1 MDTNDKQS
9 AVSPPGA
16 GIEWRREGD
25 LAYVTIANPG
35 HHNAITIEMWR
46 LLKTCFQEIAGS
58 PGLRVVLMS
67 GAQGA
72 FAAGADISE
81 FKTARATR
89 DQVRHFH
96 QEIIAPA
103 LLSIAHCSIPVIAAI
118 DGACVGGGLEIA
130 SVCDLRVASDRSRF
144 GIPIQQLGFPMAPAE
159 AAGLLSLA
167 RKAVALELLLEGRI
181 FDAQEAYEKGLLTR
195 VVPLAL
201 WEEEVRAT
209 AQRVAQGAP
218 HTARR
223 NKWLIQILSGG
234 PSPDLL
240 SPLQQEACWDFV
252 ETQDYQR
259 GVDAFL
265 KKSPPRFED
274 N

>member
-9 AVSPPGA
+9 AASPSGA

-25 LAYVTIANPG
+25 VAYVTIANPG

-46 LLKTCFQEIAGS
+46 LIKTCFQEIAGS
-58 PGLRVVLMS
+58 PGLRVVVMS

-103 LLSIAHCSIPVIAAI
+103 LLSIAHCPIPVIAAI

-218 HTARR
+218 HAARR

>member
-9 AVSPPGA
+9 AASPSGA

-25 LAYVTIANPG
+25 VAYVTIANLG

-46 LLKTCFQEIAGS
+46 LIKTCFQEIAGS
-58 PGLRVVLMS
+58 PGLRVVVMS

-103 LLSIAHCSIPVIAAI
+103 LLSIAHCPIPVIAAI

-144 GIPIQQLGFPMAPAE
+144 GIPIQRLGFPMAPAE

-218 HTARR
+218 HAARR

>member
-9 AVSPPGA
+9 AASPSGA
-16 GIEWRREGD
+16 GIEWRRED
-25 LAYVTIANPG
+25 AVATVTIANPG

-46 LLKTCFQEIAGS
+46 LLKKCFQEIAGS
-58 PGLRVVLMS
+58 PGLRVVVMS

-81 FKTARATR
+81 FKTARVTR

-103 LLSIAHCSIPVIAAI
+103 LASIAHCPIPVIAAI
-118 DGACVGGGLEIA
+118 DGACVGGGLEIL

-144 GIPIQQLGFPMAPAE
+144 GIPIQRLGFPMAPAE

-181 FDAQEAYEKGLLTR
+181 FDAHEAYEKGLLTR

-218 HTARR
+218 HAARR
-223 NKWLIQILSGG
+223 NKWLIQTLSGG
-234 PSPDLL
+234 PSPDRL